1 MAPREEHDGK
11 PVLARVVEGVR
22 LWFTP
27 VMILGFLGILLA
39 SIAIN
44 HTQSDL
50 AATLR
55 VVALGWVLVML
66 VARQVVKT
74 LGASA
79 LRSASDLNRPANDNG
94 GGMVNRL
101 GD

>member
-1 MAPREEHDGK
+1 MAPREEHNGK

-22 LWFTP
+22 LRFTLLT
-27 VMILGFLGILLA
+27 IFGFLGLLLA

-44 HTQSDL
+44 YTRSDL

-55 VVALGWVLVML
+55 VVALGWILVML
-66 VARQVVKT
+66 AARKVAKT
-74 LGASA
+74 LSASA